1 MNYSKKSKI
10 DSIDIRE
17 LFLMFAVKRK
27 IKLMS
32 FLINGE
38 QFLMEFTEANFVD
51 IIENDAYDMGV
62 LLYREYFLQINS

>member
-1 MNYSKKSKI
+1 
-10 DSIDIRE
+10 
-17 LFLMFAVKRK
+17 
-27 IKLMS
+27 MS